1 MDVYAHR
8 GNSADYPENTMSA
21 FRSAIELGADGIEL
35 DVHLSRDGV
44 PVIIHDA
51 DVARTTSGS
60 GDVSDF
66 YLADLKK
73 LDAGRGEHIPTF
85 EEVALLTRGKT
96 KLDIEIKGGGAEEPV
111 LQMLHDWPRDA
122 WLISSFDWD
131 VLRHCRRLDP
141 DITLWVLSTGAT
153 EDAIAVAHEIGAP
166 ALALNQGCIN
176 ADIVARLQEEGLG
189 FMAWTVNDPQRAADL
204 RDLGAAAMCTD
215 DPATMIAALSKI
227 RQAGPAR
234 NAVERGIAS
243 NG

>member
-1 MDVYAHR
+1 MDIYAHR

-35 DVHLSRDGV
+35 DVHLTRDGV
-44 PVIIHDA
+44 PVVIHDA
-51 DVARTTSGS
+51 DVARTTSGQ
-60 GDVSDF
+60 GMVSDF

-96 KLDIEIKGGGAEEPV
+96 RLDIEIKGAGAEAPV

-141 DITLWVLSTGAT
+141 DITLWVLSDSAT
-153 EDAIAVAHEIGAP
+153 EEAIMVAHEVGAP
-166 ALALNQGCIN
+166 ALALHQGLIDG
-176 ADIVARLQEEGLG
+176 DIAARLREEQLG
-189 FMAWTVNDPQRAADL
+189 FMAWTVNDPLRAATL
-204 RDLGAAAMCTD
+204 RDLGAAALCTD
-215 DPATMIAALSKI
+215 DPATMIAALSKK
-227 RQAGPAR
+227 RQADPA
-234 NAVERGIAS
+234 
-243 NG
+243 